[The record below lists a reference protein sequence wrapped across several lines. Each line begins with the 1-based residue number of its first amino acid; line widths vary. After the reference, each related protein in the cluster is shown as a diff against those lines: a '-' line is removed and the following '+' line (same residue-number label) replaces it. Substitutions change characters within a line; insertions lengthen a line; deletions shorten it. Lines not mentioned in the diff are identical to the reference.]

1 MQATVAKEQRQ
12 ENILLS
18 LKKLGF
24 LSRSQIQRLHRL
36 GGDRNAN
43 RILSD
48 MSDYLNTV
56 RLGENIY
63 YLNATG
69 RERVGASK
77 VLKKTHQITHHL
89 MRNSLYL
96 AHGCPSTWKSEVKLA
111 VKNEVTVI
119 ADAIFTMAGRYYIC
133 EVDNAQK
140 MNENRA
146 KLAKYR
152 RLFELGVFER
162 SPKFIWITTTEYRR
176 KQLAKICEGFDA
188 RIYTRGDFD
197 V

>member
-1 MQATVAKEQRQ
+1 MLATIAKEQRQ
-12 ENILLS
+12 ERILLT

-48 MSDYLNTV
+48 MNDYLHAV
-56 RLGENIY
+56 RLDEKVY
-63 YLNATG
+63 YLNAAG
-69 RERVGASK
+69 RERVGATK

-89 MRNSLYL
+89 MRNSLYI
-96 AHGCPSTWKSEVKLA
+96 AQGCPSSWKVEVKLA

-119 ADAIFTMAGRYYIC
+119 ADALFTMADRYFIC
-133 EVDNAQK
+133 EVDNTQRMA
-140 MNENRA
+140 ENKA
-146 KLAKYR
+146 KIAKYR
-152 RLFELGVFER
+152 HLIALGVFKKQ
-162 SPKFIWITTTEYRR
+162 PKFIWITTTEYRR
-176 KQLAKICEGFDA
+176 KQLEKMCEGLDA
-188 RIYTRGDFD
+188 RIYTRGDLD

>member
-1 MQATVAKEQRQ
+1 MQATLAKEQRR

-43 RILSD
+43 RILSE
-48 MSDYLNTV
+48 MSDYLHTV
-56 RLGENIY
+56 RQGENVY
-63 YLNATG
+63 YLNAAG
-69 RERVGASK
+69 RERVGATK

-119 ADAIFTMAGRYYIC
+119 ADALFTMAGRYFIC
-133 EVDNAQK
+133 EIDNTQK
-140 MNENRA
+140 MSENRT
-146 KLAKYR
+146 KLARYR
-152 RLFELGVFER
+152 RLMELGVFER
-162 SPKFIWITTTEYRR
+162 PPKLIWITTTDYRR
-176 KQLAKICEGFDA
+176 KQLAKLCEGLDVTLYLA
-188 RIYTRGDFD
+188 TDFN
-197 V
+197 